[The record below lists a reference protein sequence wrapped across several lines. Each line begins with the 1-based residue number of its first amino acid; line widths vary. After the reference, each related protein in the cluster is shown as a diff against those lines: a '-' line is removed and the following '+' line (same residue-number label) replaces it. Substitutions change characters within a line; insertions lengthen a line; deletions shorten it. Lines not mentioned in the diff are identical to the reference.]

1 MCQPRDFEFRE
12 LETDAELV
20 QDFLEGDA
28 LSFKEI
34 EKRYR
39 ERIYRFISM
48 GISNSNG
55 DVDVMVQQTFLD
67 ILRYW
72 PKVSWVEEATFRR
85 LLFKI
90 AKCKIRNH
98 IRKERTKKLTRVYNI
113 PERAVDHP
121 ILDKLIAQEIV
132 ASFSDQEFK
141 VWELLHLKGKTY
153 KEIGQAMRMS
163 IGKVHYL
170 VANMKQKIE
179 KRLTKEE

>member
-1 MCQPRDFEFRE
+1 MCQPRDFEPRE

-20 QDFLEGDA
+20 QSVLEGDT

-67 ILRYW
+67 VLRYW

-98 IRKERTKKLTRVYNI
+98 ITKERTKKLTRVHNI
-113 PERAVDHP
+113 PEKAVDHP

-141 VWELLHLKGKTY
+141 VFELLLKCKTY
-153 KEIGQAMRMS
+153 KEIGQAMCMS

-170 VANMKQKIE
+170 VTNLKQKIE